1 MNVLDI
7 IGSTGSWIVDKVN
20 EVFFGFINQIVES
33 SLGWAFEL
41 LSTFLVQMNDLNK
54 FFDYNTYLKYSI
66 YIAGGLLV
74 VAVANEVLKQV
85 SGNIYDGEQ
94 KSIET
99 LAGQIIFAGA
109 LIFMLPWSVDNIF
122 MKINNALISLLSG
135 TDLDVSIFT
144 LDSLNDIFNIQYFGL
159 LVPILMLIIAIGF
172 LIIGVVGA
180 IRYWELIIAILIAPI
195 VAISFVRRKEA
206 IRVWIIEVVA
216 LTFTQTIHVLLL
228 HMLIKVMTSADSIVK
243 PLLIIGILVV
253 MIKGPKVLR
262 QYLYSTGAVSAGA
275 GSLGSVA
282 QIAMSLK

>member
-180 IRYWELIIAILIAPI
+180 IRYWELIIGILIAPI

>member
-1 MNVLDI
+1 MNILDI

-33 SLGWAFEL
+33 ALGWAFEL

-54 FFDYNTYLKYSI
+54 FFEYNTYLKYSL

-135 TDLDVSIFT
+135 TDFDVDIFT
-144 LDSLNDIFNIQYFGL
+144 LDSLNDIFNIQSFGL
-159 LVPILMLIIAIGF
+159 LVPILMLIVAIGF

-195 VAISFVRRKEA
+195 VAVSFVRRKEA
-206 IRVWIIEVVA
+206 IRVWVIEVVA

-228 HMLIKVMTSADSIVK
+228 HMLIKVMTAADSIVK
-243 PLLIIGILVV
+243 PLLIIGILIV

-282 QIAMSLK
+282 QIAMALK

>member
-1 MNVLDI
+1 MLDI

>member
-54 FFDYNTYLKYSI
+54 FFEYNTYLKYSI

>member
-54 FFDYNTYLKYSI
+54 FFEYNTYLKYSI

-282 QIAMSLK
+282 QIAISLK

>member
-54 FFDYNTYLKYSI
+54 FFEYNTYLKYSI

-99 LAGQIIFAGA
+99 LAGQIVFAGA

>member
-20 EVFFGFINQIVES
+20 EVFFGFINQLVES
-33 SLGWAFEL
+33 ALGWAFEL

-54 FFDYNTYLKYSI
+54 FFEYNTYLKYSL

-122 MKINNALISLLSG
+122 MKINNALIGLLSG
-135 TDLDVSIFT
+135 TDFDVDVFT
-144 LDSLNDIFNIQYFGL
+144 LDSLNDIFNIQSFGL
-159 LVPILMLIIAIGF
+159 LVPILMLIVAIGF

-195 VAISFVRRKEA
+195 VAVSFVRRKEA
-206 IRVWIIEVVA
+206 IRVWVIEVVA

-228 HMLIKVMTSADSIVK
+228 HMLIKVMTAADSIVK
-243 PLLIIGILVV
+243 PLLIIGILIV

-282 QIAMSLK
+282 QIAMALK

>member
-1 MNVLDI
+1 MNILDI
-7 IGSTGSWIVDKVN
+7 IGSTGSWSVDKVN
-20 EVFFGFINQIVES
+20 EVFFGFINKIVES
-33 SLGWAFEL
+33 ALGWAFEL

-54 FFDYNTYLKYSI
+54 FFEYNTYLKYSL

-135 TDLDVSIFT
+135 TDFDVDIFT
-144 LDSLNDIFNIQYFGL
+144 LDSLNDIFNIQSFGL
-159 LVPILMLIIAIGF
+159 LVPILMLIVAIGF

-195 VAISFVRRKEA
+195 VAVSFVRRKEA
-206 IRVWIIEVVA
+206 IRVWVIEVVA

-228 HMLIKVMTSADSIVK
+228 HMLIKVMTAADSIVK
-243 PLLIIGILVV
+243 PLLIIGILIV

-282 QIAMSLK
+282 QIAMALK

>member
-1 MNVLDI
+1 MNILDI

-20 EVFFGFINQIVES
+20 EVFFGFINQLVES
-33 SLGWAFEL
+33 ALGWAFEL
-41 LSTFLVQMNDLNK
+41 LSTFLVQMNDLNQ
-54 FFDYNTYLKYSI
+54 FFEYNTYLKYSL

-122 MKINNALISLLSG
+122 MKINNALISLLSS
-135 TDLDVSIFT
+135 TDFDVDIFT
-144 LDSLNDIFNIQYFGL
+144 LDSLNDIFNIQTFGL
-159 LVPILMLIIAIGF
+159 LVPILMLIIAVGF

-195 VAISFVRRKEA
+195 VAVSFVRRKEA
-206 IRVWIIEVVA
+206 IRVWVIEVVA

-228 HMLIKVMTSADSIVK
+228 HMLIKVMTAADSIVK
-243 PLLIIGILVV
+243 PLLIIGILIV

-282 QIAMSLK
+282 QIAMALK